1 MITLV
6 LILSLFINATAP
18 FFEGERMLS
27 SFAMLNYERESL
39 SSLKKHYDRV
49 SQFLKDKKSQNKMSS
64 DKLFELSKKA
74 SQLKNF
80 ILVAEEFERCR
91 GSERESALSQGVLSA
106 ISSKEMST
114 CPRDLY
120 QKGSLDAFLASLSTI
135 SEVLDQRVYRPSVD
149 ISLLVHDAANMGI
162 ENSINGIV
170 DLYYRYDGTLPV
182 PKKVADEICGL
193 LCPKST
199 HERIE
204 KLVNIKLESYLKS
217 PPKIIGQGHVATVI
231 NKKLEELNNRLDKI
245 AGAFEVEE
253 DLYSLSGPITYMSS
267 TQKSDALLKDYE
279 RSLYEFIATE
289 EGRVLFSNKLQNR
302 IGGKKDKGSFSLWG
316 NEVRAKRHTPVT
328 IKNIAEGTNE
338 IRSDLVDNIKRLLTV
353 SQNSAVKS
361 SSATLYRM
369 QQEERL
375 TKDLK
380 RLIRTNPLSV
390 GEVLRDRPEYAA
402 SVCQMIKEIPKD
414 EEKEV
419 EWDKKIAFSTGV
431 IGVGLLVGSGFI
443 FGAAALGATTLGSST
458 AVMTGTVLAGAGV
471 TLSVAEIAHY
481 GNKMNQL
488 GAIRS
493 ELIERAFAGS
503 TKEIPLDEIIK
514 IEEELQDAN
523 LNFWIATGSTLPFGY
538 LAKSLKYTRGKI
550 SAAKIKEINDLSFDL
565 SVGKYKDLTQRLEN
579 SYMRPGQSE
588 VFITAMSDIPLKT
601 RRELLDRL
609 NESWN
614 GDPLQLDKHLA
625 KILNKL
631 IDSKI
636 VTSSEVSQ
644 MVKLWQET
652 KSAELLW
659 HNNRL
664 ASAKEIAAAVD
675 RAIIN
680 PEVVLQK
687 MAEPKYL
694 QLFKLTTSPAEQAI
708 LAKTLMR
715 IEGSSKNIK
724 KDSEAL
730 LKRVKECLKK

>member
-1 MITLV
+1 MISLV

-18 FFEGERMLS
+18 FLEGERMLS
-27 SFAMLNYERESL
+27 SFAMVNYERESL
-39 SSLKKHYDRV
+39 PILKKHYDRV
-49 SQFLKDKKSQNKMSS
+49 SQFLKDKKNQSKMSS
-64 DKLFELSKKA
+64 DNLFELSKKA

-91 GSERESALSQGVLSA
+91 GSERESVLSQSVLSA
-106 ISSKEMST
+106 ISSKEMSI

-135 SEVLDQRVYRPSVD
+135 SQVLDQRVYRPAAHV
-149 ISLLVHDAANMGI
+149 SLLVHDAANAGI

-182 PKKVADEICGL
+182 PRKVADEICGL
-193 LCPKST
+193 LCPQST

-204 KLVNIKLESYLKS
+204 KLVNIKIESYLKS
-217 PPKIIGQGHVATVI
+217 PPKIIGQGHVATVM

-245 AGAFEVEE
+245 AGSFKVEE
-253 DLYSLSGPITYMSS
+253 DLYALGGPISYMSS
-267 TQKSDALLKDYE
+267 TQKSDTLLKDYE
-279 RSLYEFIATE
+279 KSLYEFIATE
-289 EGRVLFSNKLQNR
+289 EGRVLFSSKLQNR

-316 NEVRAKRHTPVT
+316 NEVRAKHHTPVT
-328 IKNIAEGTNE
+328 IKNIAEGTRE
-338 IRSDLVDNIKRLLTV
+338 IRADLVDNIKRLLTV
-353 SQNSAVKS
+353 SQDSVAKS
-361 SSATLYRM
+361 SSAPLYRM

-414 EEKEV
+414 EEKEAQ
-419 EWDKKIAFSTGV
+419 WDKKIAFTTGV

-458 AVMTGTVLAGAGV
+458 SVMTGTVLAGAGV
-471 TLSVAEIAHY
+471 TLSVAELAHY
-481 GNKMNQL
+481 GNKMHHL

-503 TKEIPLDEIIK
+503 TKDIPLDEIIK
-514 IEEELQDAN
+514 IEEELQNAN

-538 LAKSLKYTRGKI
+538 IAKSLKYMSGKI
-550 SAAKIKEINDLSFDL
+550 SAAKIKEIDDLYLDLS
-565 SVGKYKDLTQRLEN
+565 SGKYKELTLRLEN
-579 SYMRPGQSE
+579 SYMRPGQTE
-588 VFITAMSDIPLKT
+588 VLITAMSSIPVKA
-601 RRELLDRL
+601 RRVLLDKL

-625 KILNKL
+625 KIINELM
-631 IDSKI
+631 DSKVI
-636 VTSSEVSQ
+636 TKSEVMQ
-644 MVKLWQET
+644 VIEQWQET

-664 ASAKEIAAAVD
+664 ASAKEIASGID

-680 PEVVLQK
+680 PEIVLKK
-687 MAEPKYL
+687 MAEPRYL

-724 KDSEAL
+724 RDSEAL